1 MDNKA
6 QYIQDYLA
14 LEKKTLE
21 ALSQK
26 EIHDVVDAVLDA
38 YEHEGTIYICGNG
51 GSASTASH
59 AANDFNKGISE
70 YVDKKWHFYC
80 LNDNMATLMS
90 IANDISYEE
99 VFRFQLRGR
108 LKPHDLVIGISGSGN
123 SANVVNAI
131 RYPAAKVLLLPVR
144 VQGVEAPPEIAGAIR
159 YAKEQGVKTVGWTG
173 YSGGKVKE
181 LADVAFYVP
190 LDNMQVVED
199 MHMVLVHLLM
209 NVVQRLYGLPG
220 HQC

>member
-1 MDNKA
+1 MDVMDDKA
-6 QYIQDYLA
+6 RYIQDYLE
-14 LEKKTLE
+14 LEKRTLE
-21 ALSQK
+21 ALSRQ
-26 EIHDVVDAVLDA
+26 EIRGVVDAVLDA

-51 GSASTASH
+51 GSAATASH

-108 LKPHDLVIGISGSGN
+108 LKPRDLVIGISGSGN

-131 RYPAAKVLLLPVR
+131 RY
-144 VQGVEAPPEIAGAIR
+144 
-159 YAKEQGVKTVGWTG
+159 AKEQGVRTVGWTG

-181 LADVAFYVP
+181 LADVSLYVP

-199 MHMVLVHLLM
+199 MHMVMVHLLM
-209 NVVQRLYGLPG
+209 NVVQRLYRLPG

>member
-26 EIHDVVDAVLDA
+26 EIHDVVDAALDA

-51 GSASTASH
+51 GSAATASH

-80 LNDNMATLMS
+80 LNDNVATLMS

-99 VFRFQLRGR
+99 VFRFQLRNK

-123 SANVVNAI
+123 SANVVNA
-131 RYPAAKVLLLPVR
+131 L
-144 VQGVEAPPEIAGAIR
+144 R

-181 LADVAFYVP
+181 LADVVFYVP

-209 NVVQRLYGLPG
+209 NVVQRLYKLPG

>member
-1 MDNKA
+1 MMDNKA

-26 EIHDVVDAVLDA
+26 EIHDVVDAALDA

-51 GSASTASH
+51 GSAATASH

-80 LNDNMATLMS
+80 LNDNVATLMS

-99 VFRFQLRGR
+99 VFRFQLRNK

-123 SANVVNAI
+123 SANVVNA
-131 RYPAAKVLLLPVR
+131 L
-144 VQGVEAPPEIAGAIR
+144 R

-181 LADVAFYVP
+181 LADVVFYVP

-209 NVVQRLYGLPG
+209 NVVQRLYKLPG

>member
-1 MDNKA
+1 MDDKA
-6 QYIQDYLA
+6 RYIQDYLE
-14 LEKKTLE
+14 LEKRTLE
-21 ALSQK
+21 ALSRQ
-26 EIHDVVDAVLDA
+26 EIRGVVDAVLDA

-51 GSASTASH
+51 GSAATASH

-108 LKPHDLVIGISGSGN
+108 LKPRDLVIGISGSGN

-131 RYPAAKVLLLPVR
+131 RY
-144 VQGVEAPPEIAGAIR
+144 
-159 YAKEQGVKTVGWTG
+159 AKEQGVRTVGWTG

-181 LADVAFYVP
+181 LADVSLYVP

-199 MHMVLVHLLM
+199 MHMVMVHLLM
-209 NVVQRLYGLPG
+209 NVVQRLYRLPG

>member
-1 MDNKA
+1 MDDKA
-6 QYIQDYLA
+6 RYIQDYLA

-59 AANDFNKGISE
+59 AANDFNKGISK

-131 RYPAAKVLLLPVR
+131 RY
-144 VQGVEAPPEIAGAIR
+144 
-159 YAKEQGVKTVGWTG
+159 AKEQGVKTVGWTG

-181 LADVAFYVP
+181 LADVVFYVP

>member
-1 MDNKA
+1 MDDKA
-6 QYIQDYLA
+6 RYIQDYLA

-51 GSASTASH
+51 GSAATASH

-70 YVDKKWHFYC
+70 FVDKKWHFYC

-131 RYPAAKVLLLPVR
+131 RY
-144 VQGVEAPPEIAGAIR
+144 
-159 YAKEQGVKTVGWTG
+159 AKEQGVKTVGWTG

-181 LADVAFYVP
+181 LADVVFYVP

-209 NVVQRLYGLPG
+209 NVAQRLYRLPG
-220 HQC
+220 FQC

>member
-1 MDNKA
+1 MDDKA
-6 QYIQDYLA
+6 RYIQDYLT

-26 EIHDVVDAVLDA
+26 EIHDVVDAALDA

-51 GSASTASH
+51 GSAATASH

-80 LNDNMATLMS
+80 LNDNVATLMS

-99 VFRFQLRGR
+99 VFRFQLRNK

-123 SANVVNAI
+123 SANVVNA
-131 RYPAAKVLLLPVR
+131 L
-144 VQGVEAPPEIAGAIR
+144 R
-159 YAKEQGVKTVGWTG
+159 YAKEQGVKTMGWTG

-181 LADVAFYVP
+181 LADVVFYVP

-209 NVVQRLYGLPG
+209 NVVQRLYKLPG

>member
-1 MDNKA
+1 MMDAKA
-6 QYIQDYLA
+6 HYIQDYLT

-21 ALSQK
+21 ALNQK
-26 EIHDVVDAVLDA
+26 EIHDVVDAALDA

-70 YVDKKWHFYC
+70 YVDKKWHFCC
-80 LNDNMATLMS
+80 LNDNVATLMS

-99 VFRFQLRGR
+99 VFRFQLRNK

-123 SANVVNAI
+123 SANVVNA
-131 RYPAAKVLLLPVR
+131 L
-144 VQGVEAPPEIAGAIR
+144 R

-181 LADVAFYVP
+181 LADVVFYVP

-209 NVVQRLYGLPG
+209 NVVQRLYNLPG

>member
-131 RYPAAKVLLLPVR
+131 RY
-144 VQGVEAPPEIAGAIR
+144 
-159 YAKEQGVKTVGWTG
+159 AKEQGVKTVGWTG

>member
-1 MDNKA
+1 MDDKA
-6 QYIQDYLA
+6 RYIQDYLA

-80 LNDNMATLMS
+80 LNDKCIFFVIEKPLSQRSQRYSLCEGARCQNGGL
-90 IANDISYEE
+90 D
-99 VFRFQLRGR
+99 RLLRRQSEGAGGR
-108 LKPHDLVIGISGSGN
+108 GVLRPAGQYAGGGGYAHGPGPPVDER
-123 SANVVNAI
+123 SAAAVRAPRPPVLDAASD
-131 RYPAAKVLLLPVR
+131 YPDRLSRLRQEPYVR
-144 VQGVEAPPEIAGAIR
+144 KDPA
-159 YAKEQGVKTVGWTG
+159 
-173 YSGGKVKE
+173 
-181 LADVAFYVP
+181 
-190 LDNMQVVED
+190 
-199 MHMVLVHLLM
+199 
-209 NVVQRLYGLPG
+209 RLS
-220 HQC
+220 

>member
-1 MDNKA
+1 MDDKA

-131 RYPAAKVLLLPVR
+131 RY
-144 VQGVEAPPEIAGAIR
+144 
-159 YAKEQGVKTVGWTG
+159 AKEQGVKAVGWTG

-181 LADVAFYVP
+181 LADVVFYVP